1 LKAQPTKT
9 ADELPSRA
17 ATLDLVA
24 DALCLNF
31 TNTTSGRGTAM
42 RQEHLRQWEHLLAWA
57 EHAGVIDRPY
67 RQALQRS
74 SRSAGD
80 ETLRRALEL
89 REALYDLFRAVIA
102 AEGAPA
108 SSSLRP
114 LNRTLSEAMA
124 AADIHPAAEGFIW
137 GWPDDEPHPM
147 RILWSIARS
156 AAELL
161 TGSDLDRV
169 KFCPGHG
176 CGWLFLDKTRNGKRR
191 WCEMEVCGSR
201 AKMRRYHQRRREAAE
216 TPF

>member
-1 LKAQPTKT
+1 
-9 ADELPSRA
+9 
-17 ATLDLVA
+17 
-24 DALCLNF
+24 
-31 TNTTSGRGTAM
+31 M

-57 EHAGVIDRPY
+57 EHAGVIDGAY
-67 RQALQRS
+67 RHALERRGQH
-74 SRSAGD
+74 AGD

-89 REALYDLFRAVIA
+89 REALYHLFRAVIA
-102 AEGAPA
+102 AEDTPAP
-108 SSSLRP
+108 SLRP
-114 LNRTLSEAMA
+114 LNRILSEAMA
-124 AADIHPAAEGFIW
+124 AAGIRPAAEGYTW
-137 GWPDDEPHPM
+137 GWPDDEPQPM

-161 TGSDLDRV
+161 TGPDLDRV

-201 AKMRRYHQRRREAAE
+201 AKMRRYHQRRREATE

>member
-9 ADELPSRA
+9 PDELPSRA

-31 TNTTSGRGTAM
+31 TNTSSGRGTPM

-57 EHAGVIDRPY
+57 EHAGVIDAPSR
-67 RQALQRS
+67 RALERS
-74 SRSAGD
+74 AEHAGD
-80 ETLRRALEL
+80 ETLSRALEL
-89 REALYDLFRAVIA
+89 REAIYALFRAVIA
-102 AEGAPA
+102 SQGTPA
-108 SSSLRP
+108 SSLQP

-124 AADIHPAAEGFIW
+124 AAGIRPAAEGFTW
-137 GWPDDEPHPM
+137 GWPDDEPQPM

-161 TGSDLDRV
+161 TGPDLDRV
-169 KFCPGHG
+169 KFCPGEG

-201 AKMRRYHQRRREAAE
+201 AKMRRYHQRRRAATE
-216 TPF
+216 NPF

>member
-1 LKAQPTKT
+1 MKAQPTKT

-31 TNTTSGRGTAM
+31 TNTTSGRGTSM
-42 RQEHLRQWEHLLAWA
+42 RQEHLRQWENLLAWA
-57 EHAGVIDRPY
+57 EHAGVIDGPY
-67 RQALQRS
+67 RRALERS
-74 SRSAGD
+74 GVQAGD

-89 REALYDLFRAVIA
+89 REAIYGLFRAIIA
-102 AEGAPA
+102 SQSAPA
-108 SSSLRP
+108 SSLQP

-124 AADIHPAAEGFIW
+124 AAGIRPATEGFTW
-137 GWPDDEPHPM
+137 GWPDDQPQPK

-161 TGSDLDRV
+161 TGPDLDRV
-169 KFCPGHG
+169 KFCPGEG

-201 AKMRRYHQRRREAAE
+201 AKMRRYHQRRRAAADN
-216 TPF
+216 PF

>member
-1 LKAQPTKT
+1 MKAQPTKT

-31 TNTTSGRGTAM
+31 TNTSSGRGTPM

-57 EHAGVIDRPY
+57 EHAGVIDAPY
-67 RQALQRS
+67 RRVLELS
-74 SRSAGD
+74 GEHCGG
-80 ETLRRALEL
+80 ETLGPALEL
-89 REALYDLFRAVIA
+89 RETIYALFRAVNA
-102 AEGAPA
+102 SQGAPA
-108 SSSLRP
+108 SSLQP

-124 AADIHPAAEGFIW
+124 AAGIRPAAEGFTW
-137 GWPDDEPHPM
+137 GWPDDEPQPM
-147 RILWSIARS
+147 RILWAIARS

-161 TGSDLDRV
+161 TGPDLDRV
-169 KFCPGHG
+169 KFCPGEG

-201 AKMRRYHQRRREAAE
+201 AKMRRYHPRRRAAAE
-216 TPF
+216 NPF

>member
-1 LKAQPTKT
+1 MKAQPTKT

-31 TNTTSGRGTAM
+31 TNTSSGRGTPM

-57 EHAGVIDRPY
+57 EHAGVIDAPY
-67 RQALQRS
+67 RRALERS
-74 SRSAGD
+74 AEHAGD
-80 ETLRRALEL
+80 ETLSRALEL
-89 REALYDLFRAVIA
+89 REAIYALFRAVIA
-102 AEGAPA
+102 SQGAPA
-108 SSSLRP
+108 SSLQP

-124 AADIHPAAEGFIW
+124 AAGIRPAAEGFTW
-137 GWPDDEPHPM
+137 GWPDDEPQPM
-147 RILWSIARS
+147 RILWAIARS

-161 TGSDLDRV
+161 TGPDLDRV
-169 KFCPGHG
+169 KFCPGEG

-201 AKMRRYHQRRREAAE
+201 AKMRRYHPRRRAAAE
-216 TPF
+216 NPF

>member
-1 LKAQPTKT
+1 MKAQPTNT

-31 TNTTSGRGTAM
+31 TNTSSGRGTPM
-42 RQEHLRQWEHLLAWA
+42 CQEHLRQWENLLAWA
-57 EHAGVIDRPY
+57 EHAGVIDAPY
-67 RQALQRS
+67 RRALERS
-74 SRSAGD
+74 GEAAGD

-89 REALYDLFRAVIA
+89 REAIYVLFRAVIA
-102 AEGAPA
+102 AQGVPA
-108 SSSLRP
+108 ASLQP
-114 LNRTLSEAMA
+114 LNRVLSEAMA
-124 AADIHPAAEGFIW
+124 AAGIRPADEGFVW
-137 GWPDDEPHPM
+137 GWRDDEPQPM

-161 TGSDLDRV
+161 TGPDLERV
-169 KFCPGHG
+169 KVCPGHG

-201 AKMRRYHQRRREAAE
+201 AKMRRYHQRRRAAAE
-216 TPF
+216 SAF